1 MIVKFGYWA
10 GWHLGQP
17 IAKKIGGAI
26 AIGAG
31 AVVGEVVARKVI
43 PKTMKKIEGGIE
55 KVEKVAQTGMVIV
68 QHVVIPAVKAKAKAM
83 WPLGKNQ
90 ATEEVAAT
98 PSPTPVIVV
107 PQKRV
112 ANPPAPKKVAI
123 NIMEMEVF
131 PPHNVAP
138 GISIV
143 DLE

>member
-43 PKTMKKIEGGIE
+43 SKTVAKVEGGIE
-55 KVEKVAQTGMVIV
+55 S
-68 QHVVIPAVKAKAKAM
+68 VKAIAKTGVALVQYIAV
-83 WPLGKNQ
+83 PAAKEKLASLFSRKGKE
-90 ATEEVAAT
+90 EEVAPAAQ
-98 PSPTPVIVV
+98 PTPVIVI
-107 PQKRV
+107 PQQRV
-112 ANPPAPKKVAI
+112 ANPPAPKKVAV
-123 NIMEMEVF
+123 NIVDMEVF

-138 GISIV
+138 GIPIG
-143 DLE
+143 DLF